1 MVKLVWVTKSGLSLG
16 SMLSRPNPGRMELI
30 DELFTTPVVFFPMT
44 NDCVFRSE
52 EVGLGHEI
60 RAIVGIDVE
69 QAKSWKNGIDRRA
82 IHNACGV
89 LSHDQ
94 RLRIPEQVVGVTVR
108 RLVGCRVALRV
119 AGDKWLVNH
128 GSSFKVAYGDR
139 VDVSSVGSPNH
150 GAMVAKLVRK
160 AYARTHSEIRI
171 PDAHGGK
178 AGLRWG
184 FKLDAKVLKVGD
196 DRLGGVIV
204 GNVVRDRVWE
214 HHGII
219 FEVEAFHQ
227 AVLQPGSR
235 MGLVAETDV
244 GREIAGY
251 VPVVLEVTVEL
262 HVVKVDIGR
271 LLRDRVAGGAAEE
284 EVGVLVARIRE
295 GAVSVRSVCCRVQEA
310 GCLARGEVHRV
321 GGPIGKV
328 TETLVPVATAELH
341 LVLTDRLGQVLVDI

>member
-1 MVKLVWVTKSGLSLG
+1 
-16 SMLSRPNPGRMELI
+16 
-30 DELFTTPVVFFPMT
+30 
-44 NDCVFRSE
+44 
-52 EVGLGHEI
+52 
-60 RAIVGIDVE
+60 
-69 QAKSWKNGIDRRA
+69 
-82 IHNACGV
+82 
-89 LSHDQ
+89 
-94 RLRIPEQVVGVTVR
+94 
-108 RLVGCRVALRV
+108 
-119 AGDKWLVNH
+119 
-128 GSSFKVAYGDR
+128 
-139 VDVSSVGSPNH
+139 
-150 GAMVAKLVRK
+150 MVAKLVRK

-251 VPVVLEVTVEL
+251 VPVVRSDE
-262 HVVKVDIGR
+262 IGFGSTTASF
-271 LLRDRVAGGAAEE
+271 LRSKLSIRPYFNQGAGWA
-284 EVGVLVARIRE
+284 
-295 GAVSVRSVCCRVQEA
+295 S
-310 GCLARGEVHRV
+310 
-321 GGPIGKV
+321 
-328 TETLVPVATAELH
+328 
-341 LVLTDRLGQVLVDI
+341 